1 VTWAPQD
8 EWQIRKVYESKV
20 RRRLSDILT
29 KARARGSR
37 PTWMGEEAWF
47 GLLRYW
53 DTQKFKEQSSQN
65 KINRN
70 TGRGG
75 ALHSSGCKSHLD
87 IALDL
92 VSILTNFTT
101 YYLV

>member
-1 VTWAPQD
+1 
-8 EWQIRKVYESKV
+8 
-20 RRRLSDILT
+20 LT

-37 PTWMGEEAWF
+37 PTWIGEEAWAE
-47 GLLRYW
+47 LLRYW
-53 DTQKFKEQSSQN
+53 DAQKFKEQQN

-75 ALHSSGCKSHLD
+75 ALHSIGRKSHLD

-92 VSILTNFTT
+92 VSILNNFTT

>member
-1 VTWAPQD
+1 
-8 EWQIRKVYESKV
+8 
-20 RRRLSDILT
+20 
-29 KARARGSR
+29 
-37 PTWMGEEAWF
+37 MGEEAWAR
-47 GLLRYW
+47 LLRYW

-75 ALHSSGCKSHLD
+75 SLHSFGRKLHLD